1 MRVVIDCNVLVSA
14 ARTRGV
20 CGRVVITALRRH
32 EVVLA
37 DDIVR
42 EYLDVAVRARHAPY
56 REGLLQIV
64 AELERAA
71 VFVEPADTVFGLR
84 DPDDEIYLQTAAAAD
99 AALVTGNRRDFAA
112 LRYGA
117 VDVFSPR
124 QFLELDE

>member
-20 CGRVVITALRRH
+20 CGRVVMDALRRH

-37 DDIVR
+37 DGIVR

-56 REGLLQIV
+56 REGLLRIV

-71 VFVEPADTVFGLR
+71 VFVEPAHTVFGLR
-84 DPDDEIYLQTAAAAD
+84 DPDDEVYLQTAAAAD
-99 AALVTGNRRDFAA
+99 AALVTGNRRNFAA
-112 LRYGA
+112 PRYGA